1 MELCKKT
8 AGCGILADWAKQQG
22 RWHNYNETPHRGW
35 ISFYDWSGGHKK
47 RDHVG
52 IVESVNSDGSIIAI
66 EGNTAVG
73 NDSNGGEVM
82 ERNRSRTY
90 ITGYFEP
97 AYTSALTADMV
108 IAAARAELGAK
119 ESPANSNNVR
129 YNTWYYGHAVSG
141 ATAYPWCCVFVVWV
155 LLVGIL
161 TEHAPS
167 QQNNTTQ
174 EVVKVTITLNQLQKG
189 SNGAQVKAIQ
199 RMLYCLGYYKLS
211 IDGDFGSLTDSAIRS
226 YQKANGL
233 TVDGV
238 IGPKT
243 WANLLG
249 A

>member
-1 MELCKKT
+1 MDLCLKT
-8 AGCGILADWAKQQG
+8 AGCGVLADWAKQQG
-22 RWHNYNETPHRGW
+22 RWHSYAEVPKPGW
-35 ISFYDWSGGHKK
+35 IVFYDWTGKHAK
-47 RDHVG
+47 RDHTG
-52 IVESVNSDGSIIAI
+52 IVETVNAGGSIVAI
-66 EGNTAVG
+66 EGNTAIG

-82 ERNRSRTY
+82 ERARSVTY

-97 AYTSALTADMV
+97 LYTATLTAAMA
-108 IAAARAELGAK
+108 IAAARAELGTK

-129 YNTWYYGHAVSG
+129 YNTWYYGKAVYG
-141 ATAYPWCCVFVVWV
+141 ATAYPWCCVFVCWV

-161 TEHAPS
+161 TVQEPAA
-167 QQNNTTQ
+167 QTTKQ
-174 EVVKVTITLNQLQKG
+174 EVKTVTITLNQLQKG

-199 RMLYCLGYYKLS
+199 RMLYCLGYYKSS